1 MLRRSTSTSPRMQ
14 SFRTSRASGSNS
26 TTAMSAFTVAND
38 VWGDDSPNVG
48 ASGAP
53 GPFIAFY
60 AMTGQTYPVPPL
72 PEFDPLDIAY
82 VGTVMLEVAGLP
94 LSATQHERKRLMMDC
109 GGRRTAKSWPST
121 GDLSIR
127 VLYGPHKPLWRRG
140 RASAY
145 SASMQ
150 ERSFKHVR
158 FGSEAEAALRE
169 RLFCS

>member
-14 SFRTSRASGSNS
+14 SFRTSRSSASNS

-53 GPFIAFY
+53 GPFIALY

-82 VGTVMLEVAGLP
+82 VGTVMLE
-94 LSATQHERKRLMMDC
+94 
-109 GGRRTAKSWPST
+109 
-121 GDLSIR
+121 
-127 VLYGPHKPLWRRG
+127 
-140 RASAY
+140 
-145 SASMQ
+145 
-150 ERSFKHVR
+150 
-158 FGSEAEAALRE
+158 AALLPFSAQQDRH
-169 RLFCS
+169 RLL